1 MFKSIITNFSFKS
14 FTNGT
19 LLDLKLDIKDF
30 ILMGVVVIVLYIIGI
45 LKEKGINIRESV
57 ASKKLIVRWAIYYS
71 LILSIIIFGSY
82 GLGIVPL
89 DPMYANF

>member
-1 MFKSIITNFSFKS
+1 MQ
-14 FTNGT
+14 
-19 LLDLKLDIKDF
+19 DF
-30 ILMGVVVIVLYIIGI
+30 ILIVIVVIALYIIGI

-57 ASKKLIVRWAIYYS
+57 ARKNIVVRWAIYYC
-71 LILSIIIFGSY
+71 LILTIIIFGSY